1 MDAHPAEGGRQWA
14 CSPGARH
21 GPPPGLSAP
30 AALTPTSSSH
40 CRVGQPRDP
49 GLRGASWGQGQ
60 MMGPQGAGSRPC
72 SLKRRRRGRP
82 AARKIVSSGC
92 CDRGQGAARPGKAGA
107 RPPGPPDPT
116 PPQAPDRTAP
126 AASSVHAGPL
136 ETQGSAPA
144 AISLQPTCSLRTD
157 GRGCWG
163 HRGTRRRTAQNTR
176 LERRPAA
183 ESQAAPKSTR
193 HPNFSP
199 RRRSCANL
207 DQAPLSPGESGTD
220 AHPSRCLARLPP
232 TGGRPPPCLAP
243 TQDLPQTP
251 LSHSSSPS
259 NPRLQRPQ
267 FALRGT

>member
-1 MDAHPAEGGRQWA
+1 MIAARGLQGPGGQEHGRQA
-14 CSPGARH
+14 
-21 GPPPGLSAP
+21 
-30 AALTPTSSSH
+30 
-40 CRVGQPRDP
+40 
-49 GLRGASWGQGQ
+49 
-60 MMGPQGAGSRPC
+60 
-72 SLKRRRRGRP
+72 
-82 AARKIVSSGC
+82 
-92 CDRGQGAARPGKAGA
+92 
-107 RPPGPPDPT
+107 PPDTT

-136 ETQGSAPA
+136 ETQGSGPA
-144 AISLQPTCSLRTD
+144 AISLQPTCSPRTD
-157 GRGCWG
+157 GQGFWG
-163 HRGTRRRTAQNTR
+163 HRGARRRTVQNAR

-183 ESQAAPKSTR
+183 ESQAAPQSTW

-220 AHPSRCLARLPP
+220 AHPSRCPARPPP

-267 FALRGT
+267 FPLRGT